1 MGMRL
6 KTKLSLGLIFL
17 FVMLVLFGVL
27 GLFFINRL
35 NNEGRLVLRNNHESL
50 VYCNRMLQ
58 ALEEIQSDRNAVSV
72 FRDNLLKQEANIT
85 EVGEKE
91 ATDELTTSFNGLL
104 TNPADTSR
112 YPEIRRS
119 IYKIQDLNEMAIV
132 RKSAAAQNT
141 AERARDI
148 LTVIFTVLTLVAFT
162 FIFNL
167 PGIISGP
174 IRSLS
179 EGILEIAGKNYKK
192 RIYLKQ
198 EDEFGDLAN
207 AFNIMAGKLDE
218 YESSNLAK
226 IKFEKSRIETI
237 INQMRDGIIGLDEK
251 RNILFLNAVAEKLLG
266 LHEADIL
273 GKYAPDVALRNDLV
287 RTLLRDDPDK
297 KDLKIYA
304 DNKESYFSK
313 DILNVTN
320 NDAVIGQVIV
330 LRNITPFHE
339 LNEAKTNFIATVS
352 HELKTPLSSIKMS
365 ARLLADS
372 RVGELNT
379 EQQELIR
386 SITDDA
392 DRLLKITGELLNMSQ
407 VETGNIQLKMQATK
421 PAALVEQAIVAVHF
435 QADQKQVQIR
445 STIAEDLPLIQVD
458 LEKTSWVLINFLT
471 NAIKYSPS
479 PSEIEIAAFRNKDR
493 VEFTVRDFGNG
504 IDEKYLPRIFDRY
517 FQVPGTHDRNGTGL
531 GLAIS
536 KDFIEAQG
544 GHIWVD
550 SKLGEGSRFGFTFPL
565 ETSSALADRKLAI

>member
-1 MGMRL
+1 MSTRL
-6 KTKLSLGLIFL
+6 KTKLSLGLVFL
-17 FVMLVLFGVL
+17 FIVILLFGIL

-35 NNEGRLVLRNNHESL
+35 SNEGRLVLQNNHESL

-58 ALEEIQSDRNAVSV
+58 SLEDLRTSKDALDV
-72 FRDNLLKQEANIT
+72 FRDNLKKQQANIT

-91 ATDELTTSFNGLL
+91 ATDELTKNFNELL
-104 TNPADTSR
+104 MDPADPSNYTD
-112 YPEIRRS
+112 IRRS
-119 IYKIQDLNEMAIV
+119 ISKIQDLNEMAIL
-132 RKSAAAQNT
+132 RKNAVAQKT
-141 AERARDI
+141 AESARDI
-148 LTVIFTVLTLVAFT
+148 LTIIFTVLTLVAFT

-167 PGIISGP
+167 PGIISDP

-179 EGILEIAGKNYKK
+179 EGIREIAGKNYKK

-198 EDEFGDLAN
+198 GDEFGDLAN

-251 RNILFLNAVAEKLLG
+251 RNILFLNAVSEKLLG
-266 LHEADIL
+266 LKEADIS
-273 GKYAPDVALRNDLV
+273 GKYAPDVALTNDLV
-287 RTLLRDDPDK
+287 RTLLQEDPGK

-313 DILNVTN
+313 DILDVTN
-320 NDAVIGQVIV
+320 NNEIIGQVIV

-352 HELKTPLSSIKMS
+352 HELKTPISSIKMS
-365 ARLLADS
+365 AQLLTDL
-372 RVGELNT
+372 RVGALNN

-407 VETGNIQLKMQATK
+407 VETGNIQLKLQ
-421 PAALVEQAIVAVHF
+421 PASPGTIVEQALQAVQF
-435 QADQKQVQIR
+435 QAQQKHIQIH
-445 STIAEDLPLIQVD
+445 SSVAEGLPFIQADV
-458 LEKTSWVLINFLT
+458 EKTSWVLINFLT
-471 NAIKYSPS
+471 NAIKYSPEES
-479 PSEIEIAAFRNKDR
+479 NVEVVATRRKDKIEFIVTDHGR
-493 VEFTVRDFGNG
+493 G

-517 FQVPGTHDRNGTGL
+517 FKVPGTHDRNGTGL
-531 GLAIS
+531 GLSIS
-536 KDFIEAQG
+536 KEFIEAQG
-544 GHIWVD
+544 GRIWVD
-550 SKLGEGSRFGFTFPL
+550 SHVGEGSQFGFAF
-565 ETSSALADRKLAI
+565 SLA